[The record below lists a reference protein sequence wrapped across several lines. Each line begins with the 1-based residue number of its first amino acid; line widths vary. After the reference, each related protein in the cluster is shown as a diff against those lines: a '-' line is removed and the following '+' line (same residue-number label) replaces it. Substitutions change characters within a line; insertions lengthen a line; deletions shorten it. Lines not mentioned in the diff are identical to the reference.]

1 MFYKISIMN
10 TYFVKWVSTGQ
21 VPLSDGGGQGI
32 LQYLRIREMCYV

>member
-1 MFYKISIMN
+1 MYLYEISIMR

-32 LQYLRIREMCYV
+32 LQ